1 MPFIN
6 FTKSKNVFKSR
17 ITNNIFLPLLA
28 SIHHTDKMKK
38 NIHTCVYR
46 AKYRLSSRCVFKLF
60 YCSLPMHENPT
71 PFPLR
76 CAKKR
81 KRKGKRRSIRG
92 SILVARELRG
102 RMAEK
107 GAPRSAKSS
116 IFPLIRLDRSIGTL
130 PILATSPRDILRGRE
145 LITEWKLG
153 S

>member
-1 MPFIN
+1 MSFIN

-76 CAKKR
+76 CAKKEKEKENGDPYAAPYLLRENCVEEWR
-81 KRKGKRRSIRG
+81 KRARRGPQS
-92 SILVARELRG
+92 LRY
-102 RMAEK
+102 
-107 GAPRSAKSS
+107 S
-116 IFPLIRLDRSIGTL
+116 L
-130 PILATSPRDILRGRE
+130 
-145 LITEWKLG
+145 
-153 S
+153 

>member
-38 NIHTCVYR
+38 NIHTC
-46 AKYRLSSRCVFKLF
+46 F
-60 YCSLPMHENPT
+60 YCAIISSFIPVCVQTFLLQPSNARKPHSLPPS
-71 PFPLR
+71 LR
-76 CAKKR
+76 KER